1 MKIYILDDDINVI
14 RILEQIITEKKIGN
28 VIGTS
33 SNSKKSIA
41 DIKSLKPDIVIVD
54 LLMPEL
60 DGISLVEKITENLPN
75 IKIIM
80 ISQVTS
86 KNMISKAYE
95 KGVSFFIN
103 KPINAVE
110 VLNVLAEIINY
121 METEK
126 RLELIKN
133 IMKVSDDNFIKKET
147 VKELVERVLKN
158 VGIVGDSLTEE
169 IVEIIE
175 YTINNKESKY
185 LSIKELCSKFSDS
198 PKILE
203 QKIRRIATI
212 GLENLAYL
220 GVEDNINER
229 FIEHSNTLYNFK
241 EIKIEMDYIRGF
253 SKERGKV
260 NVRKF
265 LDGISYYIK
274 K

>member
-185 LSIKELCSKFSDS
+185 LSIKELCSIFSDS